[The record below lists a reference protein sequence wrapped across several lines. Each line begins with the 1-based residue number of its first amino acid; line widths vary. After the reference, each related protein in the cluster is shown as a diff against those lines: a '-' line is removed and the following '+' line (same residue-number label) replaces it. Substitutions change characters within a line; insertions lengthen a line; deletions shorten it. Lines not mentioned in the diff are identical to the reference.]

1 MKRFALVVL
10 LAACA
15 RHSPPH
21 ATAADAERANVELA
35 ELEQGRTLLLAKC
48 AGCHKTPLPRDHAPA
63 AWPPYM
69 DEMAPKA
76 KLDAAQRALIERYL
90 MVMATAPERV
100 R

>member
-1 MKRFALVVL
+1 MKRLALLVV

-35 ELEQGRTLLLAKC
+35 ELQQGRKLLLAKC
-48 AGCHKTPLPRDHAPA
+48 AGCHKTPLPHDHASA
-63 AWPPYM
+63 AWPRYM

-76 KLDAAQRALIERYL
+76 KLDAAQRALIEQYL
-90 MVMATAPERV
+90 VTMATSP
-100 R
+100 